1 MVLTGVRATLHA
13 FGQGRTAR
21 SRVPGLRGSLRST
34 ERRREGRKEGRRS
47 TFGGACR
54 RDSAWTEVEVV
65 AVGGG
70 RRASAAGGTTRP
82 TDERRAPRA
91 SEELRGAA
99 PGPHMLLLPIGP
111 C

>member
-1 MVLTGVRATLHA
+1 MHSDRV
-13 FGQGRTAR
+13 GQLDLGFLAYVAR
-21 SRVPGLRGSLRST
+21 SVLPRGGGK
-34 ERRREGRKEGRRS
+34 EGRKEGRRS

-91 SEELRGAA
+91 SEELRGTA